1 MGIAP
6 PYGYYGGDGRSGER
20 ENFDGSLYIDPLTE
34 KPVSYYKTPKD
45 ALDELFRDH
54 DLAYD
59 RAQNLLDIM
68 LADITLLKH
77 LETLNPQLL
86 DADGEKYR
94 LKAIVVFHEKLQLQL
109 PLVIL
114 QLIKNSIP
122 IPSFIKDNFSIYDP
136 RQNTHDWYADTE
148 YRLHDPSQSDS
159 YRIVYLSGCDP
170 LALDLDG
177 DGLETK
183 AMAGNSGALFDHN
196 NDGIRSAR

>member
-68 LADITLLKH
+68 LADITLLKR
-77 LETLNPQLL
+77 NAQS
-86 DADGEKYR
+86 A
-94 LKAIVVFHEKLQLQL
+94 VV
-109 PLVIL
+109 
-114 QLIKNSIP
+114 
-122 IPSFIKDNFSIYDP
+122 
-136 RQNTHDWYADTE
+136 
-148 YRLHDPSQSDS
+148 
-159 YRIVYLSGCDP
+159 GC
-170 LALDLDG
+170 G
-177 DGLETK
+177 WRKIQT
-183 AMAGNSGALFDHN
+183 
-196 NDGIRSAR
+196 